1 MKKNSQVDTYIATLK
16 KWQKEIQSLREI
28 VLSCG
33 LSEEFKW
40 KKPCYSFEGANLF
53 IIAPLKESCTLNFFN
68 GALLKDSKHILT
80 KP

>member
-1 MKKNSQVDTYIATLK
+1 MKTNTQVDAYIATLK

-33 LSEEFKW
+33 LNEEFKW
-40 KKPCYSFEGANLF
+40 RKPCYSFEGANLF

>member
-1 MKKNSQVDTYIATLK
+1 MKTNLQVDTYIATLK
-16 KWQKEIQSLREI
+16 KWQKEIQSLRST
-28 VLSCG
+28 LLDCG

-40 KKPCYSFEGANLF
+40 KKACYSYEGSNLF